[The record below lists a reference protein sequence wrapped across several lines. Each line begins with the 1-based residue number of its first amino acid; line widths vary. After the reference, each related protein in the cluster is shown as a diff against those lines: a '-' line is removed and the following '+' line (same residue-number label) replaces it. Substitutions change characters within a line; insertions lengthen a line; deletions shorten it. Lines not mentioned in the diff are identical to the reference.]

1 MAADCYAGVGALLV
15 MLILRPPGRGNWKPV
30 VLRVEQGRNSPLP
43 LEFHRNQRVELGG
56 HVFRVSKVM
65 P

>member
-1 MAADCYAGVGALLV
+1 

-30 VLRVEQGRNSPLP
+30 VLAVTESKHSPLP
-43 LEFHRNQRVELGG
+43 LELHRGMPVVLGAQQ
-56 HVFRVSKVM
+56 FRVSKVL

>member
-1 MAADCYAGVGALLV
+1 MLV
-15 MLILRPPGRGNWKPV
+15 LRPCGRGNWKPV
-30 VLRVEQGRNSPLP
+30 LLRIEQGRNSPLP

-56 HVFRVSKVM
+56 YVFRVCQVL